1 MEGVSFMLNFEFRV
15 RARKALQ
22 NHWQIALLI
31 GLIAA
36 LPELLSQLVS
46 ALTGGSAAQR
56 LTVLIENDMNILY
69 SNERLASELQSIL
82 NDQGFRWSAILRVI
96 TWLVAP
102 ALSLGMTAYLLGLL
116 RMQAGTV
123 SSVFSRMKIWYK
135 SIGLHI
141 MTSLKAFLWALPGI
155 AVTIA
160 ATFLLAYNV
169 NSTEDLYSMVSW
181 VNFLAYAGTLA
192 AIIPMV
198 LALLRYAMASMVL
211 ADEPSTGVMQAIR
224 RSKEMMKHQKG
235 NFFLLMLSFVGWYLL
250 LVLLEILL
258 INMVGYV
265 LASTIYM
272 VLSLA
277 LNIYITTTACAFY
290 LNAKGESPVI
300 VLQNNTSI

>member
-1 MEGVSFMLNFEFRV
+1 MLNFEFRV

-46 ALTGGSAAQR
+46 ALTGGSAVQR

-82 NDQGFRWSAILRVI
+82 NDQGFQWSAILRVVA
-96 TWLVAP
+96 WLVAP

-169 NSTEDLYSMVSW
+169 SSADLNRLVSW
-181 VNFLAYAGTLA
+181 VNFLAYAGTLS

-224 RSKEMMKHQKG
+224 RSKELMKHQKG

-277 LNIYITTTACAFY
+277 LNVYISTTACAFY
-290 LNAKGESPVI
+290 MNAKGESPVI

>member
-1 MEGVSFMLNFEFRV
+1 MLNFEFRV

-82 NDQGFRWSAILRVI
+82 NDQGFQWSAILRVVA
-96 TWLVAP
+96 WLVAP

-169 NSTEDLYSMVSW
+169 SSADLNRLVSW
-181 VNFLAYAGTLA
+181 VNFLAYAGTLS

-224 RSKEMMKHQKG
+224 RSKELMKHQKG

-277 LNIYITTTACAFY
+277 LNVYISTTACAFY

-300 VLQNNTSI
+300 VLQKNTSI

>member
-82 NDQGFRWSAILRVI
+82 NDQGFQWSAILRVVA
-96 TWLVAP
+96 WLVAP

-169 NSTEDLYSMVSW
+169 SSADLNRLVFW
-181 VNFLAYAGTLA
+181 VNFLAYAGTLS

-224 RSKEMMKHQKG
+224 RSKELMKHQKG

-277 LNIYITTTACAFY
+277 LNVYISTTACAFY
-290 LNAKGESPVI
+290 MNAKGESPVI

>member
-1 MEGVSFMLNFEFRV
+1 MLNFEFRV

-82 NDQGFRWSAILRVI
+82 NDQGFQWSAILRVVA
-96 TWLVAP
+96 WLVAP

-169 NSTEDLYSMVSW
+169 SSADLNRLVFW
-181 VNFLAYAGTLA
+181 VNFLAYAGTLS

-224 RSKEMMKHQKG
+224 RSKALMKHQKG

-277 LNIYITTTACAFY
+277 LNVYISTTACAFY

-300 VLQNNTSI
+300 VLQKNTSI

>member
-22 NHWQIALLI
+22 NHWQVALLI

-82 NDQGFRWSAILRVI
+82 NDQGFQWSAILRVVA
-96 TWLVAP
+96 WLVAP

-169 NSTEDLYSMVSW
+169 SSADLNRLVFW
-181 VNFLAYAGTLA
+181 VNFLAYAGTLS

-224 RSKEMMKHQKG
+224 RSKELMKHQKG

-277 LNIYITTTACAFY
+277 LNVYISTTACAFY
-290 LNAKGESPVI
+290 MNAKGESPVI

>member
-1 MEGVSFMLNFEFRV
+1 MLNFEFRV

-82 NDQGFRWSAILRVI
+82 NDQGFQWSAILRVVA
-96 TWLVAP
+96 WLVAP

-169 NSTEDLYSMVSW
+169 SSADLNRLVSW
-181 VNFLAYAGTLA
+181 VNFLAYAGTLS

-224 RSKEMMKHQKG
+224 RSKELMKHQKG

-277 LNIYITTTACAFY
+277 LNVYISTTACAFY
-290 LNAKGESPVI
+290 MNAKGESPVI

>member
-1 MEGVSFMLNFEFRV
+1 MLNFEFRV

-82 NDQGFRWSAILRVI
+82 NDQGFQWSAILRVVA
-96 TWLVAP
+96 WLVAP

-169 NSTEDLYSMVSW
+169 SSADLNRLVFW
-181 VNFLAYAGTLA
+181 VNFLAYAGTLS

-224 RSKEMMKHQKG
+224 RSKELMKHQKG

-277 LNIYITTTACAFY
+277 LNVYISTTACAFY
-290 LNAKGESPVI
+290 MNAKGESPVI

>member
-1 MEGVSFMLNFEFRV
+1 MLNFEFRV

-46 ALTGGSAAQR
+46 ALTGGSAVQR

-82 NDQGFRWSAILRVI
+82 NDQGFQWSAILRVVA
-96 TWLVAP
+96 WLVAP

-155 AVTIA
+155 TVTIA

-169 NSTEDLYSMVSW
+169 SSADLNRLVSW
-181 VNFLAYAGTLA
+181 VNFLAYAGTLS

-224 RSKEMMKHQKG
+224 RSKELMKHQKG

-277 LNIYITTTACAFY
+277 LNVYISTTACAFY
-290 LNAKGESPVI
+290 MNAKGESPVI

>member
-1 MEGVSFMLNFEFRV
+1 MLNFEFRV

-22 NHWQIALLI
+22 NHWQVALLI

-82 NDQGFRWSAILRVI
+82 NDQGFQWSAILRVVA
-96 TWLVAP
+96 WLVAP

-169 NSTEDLYSMVSW
+169 SSADLNRLVFW
-181 VNFLAYAGTLA
+181 VNFLAYAGTLS

-224 RSKEMMKHQKG
+224 RSKELMKHQKG

-277 LNIYITTTACAFY
+277 LNVYISTTACAFY
-290 LNAKGESPVI
+290 MNAKGESPVI

>member
-1 MEGVSFMLNFEFRV
+1 MLNFEFRV

-22 NHWQIALLI
+22 NHWQVALLI

-36 LPELLSQLVS
+36 LPELISQLVS
-46 ALTGGSAAQR
+46 ALTGGSVVQR
-56 LTVLIENDMNILY
+56 LTVLAENDMAILY
-69 SNERLASELQSIL
+69 SNEQLASELQSIL
-82 NDQGFRWSAILRVI
+82 KDQGFQWSAILRVVS
-96 TWLVAP
+96 WLIAP

-116 RMQAGTV
+116 RMQAGQV

-155 AVTIA
+155 AFTIA
-160 ATFLLAYNV
+160 ATILLAYNIG
-169 NSTEDLYSMVSW
+169 SKDLYSLASW
-181 VNFLAYAGTLA
+181 VNFLACAGTLA

-198 LALLRYAMASMVL
+198 MALLRYAMASMVL

-235 NFFLLMLSFVGWYLL
+235 NYFLLMLSFVGWYLL
-250 LVLLEILL
+250 LVLLETLL
-258 INMVGYV
+258 VTMVGYV

-277 LNIYITTTACAFY
+277 LNIYISTTACAFY
-290 LNAKGESPVI
+290 LNAKGETPVI

>member
-1 MEGVSFMLNFEFRV
+1 MLNFEFRV

-82 NDQGFRWSAILRVI
+82 NDQGFQWSAILRVVA
-96 TWLVAP
+96 WLVAP

-169 NSTEDLYSMVSW
+169 SSADLNRLVFW
-181 VNFLAYAGTLA
+181 VNFLAYAGTLS

-224 RSKEMMKHQKG
+224 RSKELMKHQKG

-277 LNIYITTTACAFY
+277 LNVYISTTACAFY

-300 VLQNNTSI
+300 VLQKNTSI

>member
-1 MEGVSFMLNFEFRV
+1 MLNFEFRV

-22 NHWQIALLI
+22 NHWQIAMLI

-46 ALTGGSAAQR
+46 ALTGGSAVQR

-82 NDQGFRWSAILRVI
+82 NDQGFQWSAILRVVA
-96 TWLVAP
+96 WLVAP

-169 NSTEDLYSMVSW
+169 SSADLNRLVSW
-181 VNFLAYAGTLA
+181 VNFLAYAGTLS

-224 RSKEMMKHQKG
+224 RSKELMKHQKG

-277 LNIYITTTACAFY
+277 LNVYISTTACAFY
-290 LNAKGESPVI
+290 MNAKGESPVI

>member
-1 MEGVSFMLNFEFRV
+1 MLNFEFRV

-46 ALTGGSAAQR
+46 ALTGGSAVQR

-82 NDQGFRWSAILRVI
+82 NDQGFQWSAILRVVA
-96 TWLVAP
+96 WLVAP

-169 NSTEDLYSMVSW
+169 SSADLNRLVFW
-181 VNFLAYAGTLA
+181 VNFLAYAGTLS

-224 RSKEMMKHQKG
+224 RSKELMKHQKG

-277 LNIYITTTACAFY
+277 LNVYISTTACAFY
-290 LNAKGESPVI
+290 MNAKGESPVI

>member
-1 MEGVSFMLNFEFRV
+1 MLNFEFRV

-69 SNERLASELQSIL
+69 SNERLSSELQSIL
-82 NDQGFRWSAILRVI
+82 NDQGFQWSAILRVVA
-96 TWLVAP
+96 WLVAP

-169 NSTEDLYSMVSW
+169 SSADLNRLVFW
-181 VNFLAYAGTLA
+181 VNFLAYAGTLS

-224 RSKEMMKHQKG
+224 RSKELMKHQKG

-277 LNIYITTTACAFY
+277 LNVYISTTACAFY

-300 VLQNNTSI
+300 VLQKNTSI

>member
-1 MEGVSFMLNFEFRV
+1 MLNFEFRV

-82 NDQGFRWSAILRVI
+82 NDQGFQWSAILQVVA
-96 TWLVAP
+96 WLVAP

-169 NSTEDLYSMVSW
+169 SSADLNRLVFW
-181 VNFLAYAGTLA
+181 VNFLAYAGTLS

-224 RSKEMMKHQKG
+224 RSKELMKHQKG

-277 LNIYITTTACAFY
+277 LNVYISTTACAFY

-300 VLQNNTSI
+300 VLQKNTSI

>member
-1 MEGVSFMLNFEFRV
+1 MLNFEFRV

-22 NHWQIALLI
+22 NHWQVALLI

-46 ALTGGSAAQR
+46 ALTGGSAVQR

-82 NDQGFRWSAILRVI
+82 NDQGFQWSAILRVVA
-96 TWLVAP
+96 WLVAP

-169 NSTEDLYSMVSW
+169 SSADLNRLVFW
-181 VNFLAYAGTLA
+181 VNFLAYAGTLS

-224 RSKEMMKHQKG
+224 RSKELMKHQKG

-277 LNIYITTTACAFY
+277 LNVYISTTACAFY
-290 LNAKGESPVI
+290 MNAKGESPVI

>member
-22 NHWQIALLI
+22 NHWQVALLI

-82 NDQGFRWSAILRVI
+82 NDQGFQWSAILRVVA
-96 TWLVAP
+96 WLVAP

-169 NSTEDLYSMVSW
+169 SSADLNRLVSW
-181 VNFLAYAGTLA
+181 VNFLAYAGTLS

-224 RSKEMMKHQKG
+224 RSKELMKHQKG

-277 LNIYITTTACAFY
+277 LNVYISTTACAFY
-290 LNAKGESPVI
+290 MNAKGESPVI

>member
-1 MEGVSFMLNFEFRV
+1 MLNFEFRV

-46 ALTGGSAAQR
+46 ALTGGSAVQR

-82 NDQGFRWSAILRVI
+82 NDQGFQWSAILRVVA
-96 TWLVAP
+96 WLVAP

-123 SSVFSRMKIWYK
+123 FSVFSRMKIWYK

-169 NSTEDLYSMVSW
+169 SSADLNRLVSW
-181 VNFLAYAGTLA
+181 VNFLAYAGTLS

-224 RSKEMMKHQKG
+224 RSKELMKHQKG

-277 LNIYITTTACAFY
+277 LNVYISTTACAFY
-290 LNAKGESPVI
+290 MNAKGESPVI

>member
-1 MEGVSFMLNFEFRV
+1 MLNFEFRV

-22 NHWQIALLI
+22 NHWQVALLI

-82 NDQGFRWSAILRVI
+82 NDQGFQWSAILRVVA
-96 TWLVAP
+96 WLVAP

-169 NSTEDLYSMVSW
+169 SSADLNRLVSW
-181 VNFLAYAGTLA
+181 VNFLAYAGTLS

-224 RSKEMMKHQKG
+224 RSKELMKHQKG

-277 LNIYITTTACAFY
+277 LNVYISTTACAFY
-290 LNAKGESPVI
+290 MNAKGESPVI

>member
-1 MEGVSFMLNFEFRV
+1 MLNFEFRV

-22 NHWQIALLI
+22 NHWQIALLV

-46 ALTGGSAAQR
+46 ALTGGSAVQR
-56 LTVLIENDMNILY
+56 LAVLVENDMNILY
-69 SNERLASELQSIL
+69 SNEQLASELQSIL
-82 NDQGFRWSAILRVI
+82 NDQGFQWSAILRVVA
-96 TWLVAP
+96 WLVAP

-116 RMQAGTV
+116 RMQAGSV

-155 AVTIA
+155 AVTTA
-160 ATFLLAYNV
+160 AAFLLAYNV
-169 NSTEDLYSMVSW
+169 SSTNLNRMISW
-181 VNFLAYAGTLA
+181 FNFLAYAGTLA

-211 ADEPSTGVMQAIR
+211 ADDPSTSVMQAIR
-224 RSKEMMKHQKG
+224 RSKELMKHQKG
-235 NFFLLMLSFVGWYLL
+235 NYFLLMLSFVGWYLL
-250 LVLLEILL
+250 LLLLETLL
-258 INMVGYV
+258 VTMVGYV

-272 VLSLA
+272 VLNLA
-277 LNIYITTTACAFY
+277 LTIYISTAACAFY

>member
-46 ALTGGSAAQR
+46 ALTGGSAVQR

-82 NDQGFRWSAILRVI
+82 NDQGFQWSAILRVVA
-96 TWLVAP
+96 WLVAP

-169 NSTEDLYSMVSW
+169 SSADLNRLVSW
-181 VNFLAYAGTLA
+181 VNFLAYAGTLS

-224 RSKEMMKHQKG
+224 RSKELMKHQKG

-277 LNIYITTTACAFY
+277 LNVYISTTACAFY
-290 LNAKGESPVI
+290 MNAKGESPVI